1 MRHPYLVLALFLIL
15 TVGGGSAI
23 GIATAPGDWY
33 AGLSKAWFNPP
44 SWVFAPAWTLLYIL
58 IGIAGWRVWHA
69 GELQASRVWW
79 LQIGLNFLWSPV
91 FFILHWTG
99 AALLVMMALLGAIAG
114 FIALTW
120 RHDRPAAFLFMPYA
134 AWVSYALLLN
144 GAIWWLN

>member
-1 MRHPYLVLALFLIL
+1 MRHPYLVLALFLVL
-15 TVGGGSAI
+15 TVGGGSAV

-44 SWVFAPAWTLLYIL
+44 RWVFAPAWTILYIL
-58 IGIAGWRVWHA
+58 IGIAGWRVWHG
-69 GELQASRVWW
+69 GELQASRMWW

-91 FFILHWTG
+91 FFVLHWTG
-99 AALLVMMALLGAIAG
+99 AALLVMMALLGTIVG

-120 RHDRPAAFLFMPYA
+120 RHDRPAAFLFMPYG
-134 AWVSYALLLN
+134 AWVAYALLLN